1 MMSVNAQHHSGV
13 GIEAKTSVRISID
26 YRVYTHAAFKTALID
41 RGLFEQGRQAKH
53 QGSVA
58 ALILSQFNLNGEGL
72 HHTQFTVVSVAV
84 VVQVGPRS
92 NITTQ
97 GQLGGQKLRGGCIV
111 HSKPL
116 PLIKSVD
123 TDAASVVGCS
133 RRIH

>member
-1 MMSVNAQHHSGV
+1 MSVNAQHHSGV

-26 YRVYTHAAFKTALID
+26 YRIDAYATFKTALID
-41 RGLFEQGRQAKH
+41 GSLFEQGRQAKH
-53 QGSVA
+53 QGGIA

-72 HHTQFTVVSVAV
+72 HHTQFTVVAVAV

-92 NITTQ
+92 DVPTE

-116 PLIKSVD
+116 PLVKSVD